1 MHSIESGASKG
12 LQSNMEAVMTVVKP
26 ATSWVGQV
34 VELGPIDQIAPRCYM
49 TAFFCLR
56 LAPNIAT
63 ASIIKR
69 VQRMIF
75 RAVQEIPQLAT
86 TVVPRNNGREELELC
101 YQEDSGA
108 LLTFKDYTSEHLK
121 HEWIYGSFEDL
132 AKDHFPYEKLQRRT
146 LMDGMKPDEK
156 NKPLMALMV
165 QANLIPG
172 GVLLVT
178 ALHVRRSSFC
188 VEVYILIGFLASQHT
203 VCDGLGFY
211 LCNATLAKH
220 CRDNVEAKSN
230 TLPIDFAD
238 RSAIITPVLNASLK
252 DLPDW
257 RLVSPGEQFLN
268 PTRYNAASLSDLRC
282 AIYFISEERINQLR
296 DAIAVSTL
304 RPSTTEAISSLLW
317 LHVVRA
323 RNINS
328 NEYPE
333 AKLSLTV
340 NARARMSNPSVPKYF
355 WGNMSEPN
363 AVARMPTADF
373 SSKDF
378 LSAATQRVRSAI
390 QSVNGPAVQNLAGM
404 LAQLPKTTSITW
416 NVDRWPGPD
425 MLIVCLQ
432 ALPFTALDFGPDFGG
447 CCEAFRLQIGDIE
460 GKPDGRCIM
469 FPPRKGDGRGL
480 EVMLQY
486 ETSMLGRLDADK
498 DFTRW
503 FERRT

>member
-1 MHSIESGASKG
+1 MDAIT
-12 LQSNMEAVMTVVKP
+12 TVVKP
-26 ATSWVGQV
+26 ASSWIGQV
-34 VELGPIDQIAPRCYM
+34 VDLGPIDQIAPRCYM

-56 LAPNIAT
+56 LAPGIAT

-69 VQRMIF
+69 LQRMIF
-75 RAVQEIPQLAT
+75 CAIQEIPQLAT
-86 TVVPRNNGREELELC
+86 TVVPKNNSREELELC
-101 YQEDSGA
+101 YLEDSGA
-108 LLTFKDYTSEHLK
+108 CLTFKDYTAEHLK
-121 HEWIYGSFEDL
+121 HEWTHGSFEDL
-132 AKDHFPYEKLQRRT
+132 AKAHFPYEKLERRT
-146 LMDGMKPDEK
+146 LIEGINPNEK

-172 GVLLVT
+172 GLLLVS
-178 ALHVRRSSFC
+178 ALH
-188 VEVYILIGFLASQHT
+188 HT
-203 VCDGLGFY
+203 VCDGLGLY

-220 CRDNVEAKSN
+220 FRNNVEPESN

-238 RSAIITPVLNASLK
+238 RATIITPDLHTSLK

-257 RLVSPGEQFLN
+257 RLVTPGEQFLN
-268 PTRYNAASLSDLRC
+268 PTNYDAASLSNLRC
-282 AIYFISEERINQLR
+282 AIYYISEDRINQLR
-296 DAIAVSTL
+296 DAIAVPTL
-304 RPSTTEAISSLLW
+304 RPSANEAISSLLW

-323 RNINS
+323 RNIDLNK
-328 NEYPE
+328 YPE
-333 AKLSLTV
+333 VKLSLTV
-340 NARARMSNPSVPKYF
+340 DARARMCNPMVPKYF
-355 WGNMSEPN
+355 WGNMCEPN
-363 AVARMPTADF
+363 AVARMPTTDF

-378 LSAATQRVRSAI
+378 LSSATQRVRSAI
-390 QSVNGPAVQNLAGM
+390 KNVNAAAVQRLVGM
-404 LAQLPKTTSITW
+404 LVQLPKTTSITW

-432 ALPFTALDFGPDFGG
+432 SIPYTAIDFGPDFGG

-486 ETSMLGRLDADK
+486 ETSTLDRLDADK

-503 FERRT
+503 FERRS

>member
-1 MHSIESGASKG
+1 
-12 LQSNMEAVMTVVKP
+12 MEAITTVVKP
-26 ATSWVGQV
+26 ASSWIGQV

-56 LAPNIAT
+56 LAPDIAT

-69 VQRMIF
+69 LQRMIF
-75 RAVQEIPQLAT
+75 CAVQEIPQLAT
-86 TVVPRNNGREELELC
+86 TVVPRNNSREELELR
-101 YQEDSGA
+101 YLEDSGA
-108 LLTFKDYTSEHLK
+108 CLTFKDYTAEHLK
-121 HEWIYGSFEDL
+121 YEWIHGSFDDL
-132 AKDHFPYEKLQRRT
+132 AKNHFPYEKLERRT
-146 LMDGMKPDEK
+146 LIEGINPGEK

-172 GVLLVT
+172 GLLLVS
-178 ALHVRRSSFC
+178 ALHVRRHSWCCSIYSNWVSPTF
-188 VEVYILIGFLASQHT
+188 QHT

-220 CRDNVEAKSN
+220 CRNNVEPESN
-230 TLPIDFAD
+230 TLPINFAD
-238 RSAIITPVLNASLK
+238 RATIITPNLHTSLE

-257 RLVSPGEQFLN
+257 RLVTPGEQFLN
-268 PTRYNAASLSDLRC
+268 PTHYDAASLSDLRC
-282 AIYFISEERINQLR
+282 AIYYISEERINQLR
-296 DAIAVSTL
+296 DAIAESTL
-304 RPSTTEAISSLLW
+304 RPSASEAISSLLW

-323 RNINS
+323 RNIDL

-340 NARARMSNPSVPKYF
+340 NSRARMSNPIVPKYF
-355 WGNMSEPN
+355 WGNMCEPN

-378 LSAATQRVRSAI
+378 LSSATQRVRSAI
-390 QSVNGPAVQNLAGM
+390 QNVNAPAVQRLAG
-404 LAQLPKTTSITW
+404 LLVRLPKTTSITW

-432 ALPFTALDFGPDFGG
+432 SIPFTALDFGPDFGG

-486 ETSMLGRLDADK
+486 ETSTLDRLDADK
-498 DFTRW
+498 GFTRW
-503 FERRT
+503 FERRS